1 MVKIGQ
7 RLKDLRIERKM
18 TQKQLA
24 DRLGLA
30 TSTISS
36 YESGDR
42 YPTLDTLAA
51 LARIYHVST
60 DYLLGLESRRDI
72 DVTGLSE
79 EEILVVSQMVHILRE
94 KNCQNRQ

>member
-30 TSTISS
+30 ISAISS

>member
-30 TSTISS
+30 TSAISS

-60 DYLLGLESRRDI
+60 DYLLGLESRRYI

>member
-24 DRLGLA
+24 TRA
-30 TSTISS
+30 ISS